1 MQLGN
6 LVRDGGS
13 ILSVPGKNFDAHR
26 TTFGAAEQ
34 SDDHLFMPP
43 FAVAIVARGD
53 DIALGV
59 SPFKVAAGYIIE
71 YQVTIFK
78 MTACQRT
85 LDGALALRQP
95 IHGVITMC
103 LDIDFAFGAALFP
116 QSGVFPLVGQ
126 CQLATGVEQ
135 PTDNHRQAISY
146 PGFTARVQG
155 TVESEL
161 LGQLQKRAA

>member
-6 LVRDGGS
+6 LVRYGGS
-13 ILSVPGKNFDAHR
+13 ILSVTGKNFDAHR

-59 SPFKVAAGYIIE
+59 SPFKIAAGNIIE
-71 YQVTIFK
+71 DQMTLFEV
-78 MTACQRT
+78 TACPRT
-85 LDGALALRQP
+85 LDGALALQQP
-95 IHGVITMC
+95 VHGLITMC
-103 LDIDFAFGAALFP
+103 LDIDFAFCTALFP
-116 QSGVFPLVGQ
+116 EGGVFPLVGQ
-126 CQLATGVEQ
+126 RQLATGIEQ

-146 PGFTARVQG
+146 PGFVA
-155 TVESEL
+155 
-161 LGQLQKRAA
+161 